1 MHQSYGTSQGP
12 SENLNDIELP
22 KERIAE
28 IKKVIEKAKKGLD
41 LNVRLCS
48 LTAELE
54 KYYEDP
60 KNVVQYEAEIEYLK
74 DDIY

>member
-28 IKKVIEKAKKGLD
+28 IKKVIEKAKKKGLD
-41 LNVRLCS
+41 LNVRLYEK
-48 LTAELE
+48 TA
-54 KYYEDP
+54 
-60 KNVVQYEAEIEYLK
+60 
-74 DDIY
+74 